1 MGGLHSKILAV
12 LLIFLLA
19 IVGFNTAVSMYKSS
33 TLADIVNESG
43 NEQREAIE
51 KVSGETMHKTIENS
65 LKQINALRAD
75 KLDDE
80 FTEIENNILLLRNMA
95 KYYFEN
101 ADKLEPV
108 SVPLPDPNN
117 VDDLEVH
124 LLFEEGVDYSRS
136 EYVGIAGHLVDTMTA
151 MVQTNDKIG
160 SCYIG
165 LADGTHIGVA
175 NGGAD
180 KYDENGKQKP
190 YPVRHR
196 PWYVGAVEKGDIFFT
211 GVERDA
217 FIGSLSVISVAN
229 MIVKPITVRVCVG

>member
-33 TLADIVNESG
+33 TLSDIVNESG

-65 LKQINALRAD
+65 LTQINTLRAD

-108 SVPLPDPNN
+108 SVPPPRP
-117 VDDLEVH
+117 EQR
-124 LLFEEGVDYSRS
+124 GRPR
-136 EYVGIAGHLVDTMTA
+136 
-151 MVQTNDKIG
+151 
-160 SCYIG
+160 
-165 LADGTHIGVA
+165 GT
-175 NGGAD
+175 
-180 KYDENGKQKP
+180 P
-190 YPVRHR
+190 P
-196 PWYVGAVEKGDIFFT
+196 
-211 GVERDA
+211 
-217 FIGSLSVISVAN
+217 L
-229 MIVKPITVRVCVG
+229 